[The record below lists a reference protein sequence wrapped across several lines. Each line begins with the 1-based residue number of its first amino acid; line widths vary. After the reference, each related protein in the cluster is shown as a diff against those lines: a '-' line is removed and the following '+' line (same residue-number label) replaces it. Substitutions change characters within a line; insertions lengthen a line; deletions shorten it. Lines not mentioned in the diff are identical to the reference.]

1 MLASGGRGDTPSR
14 PGNHQQ
20 AGQAQG
26 HRVQLHSCSYV
37 QTDYN
42 YTAHISFIG
51 NNYLSIQMR
60 LKSTEEVAALPE

>member
-1 MLASGGRGDTPSR
+1 VLAGGGRGDTPSR

-37 QTDYN
+37 QIDHN
-42 YTAHISFIG
+42 FTAHISFVG
-51 NNYLSIQMR
+51 NNYLSIQMP
-60 LKSTEEVAALPE
+60 LKSTEEVATLAE